1 MIAHHTPYAMS
12 SNHTTS
18 DKVRPSDDQVRTTY
32 GPVNILIADDE
43 HLVVASTSHAVT
55 ELGHVVA
62 GIAVDGEAALAQ
74 ARQTK
79 PDLALLDIRMP
90 KLNGIDLAR
99 ALMTELG
106 VPSIIISAYSDQE
119 HVAKIQ
125 SFGTEAGVFGYLIKP
140 VNKNDLRV
148 AIGVALQRAAVE
160 LHMDARINQLET
172 ILANRRAVEQAKW
185 IVVKKRGWDEPT
197 AHTRLQEAARNK
209 RRPLIEIAMAV
220 IATGDLAE

>member
-1 MIAHHTPYAMS
+1 MSTNHHNPG
-12 SNHTTS
+12 
-18 DKVRPSDDQVRTTY
+18 KPRPSDDQVPKTY
-32 GPVNILIADDE
+32 GPVRLLIADDE
-43 HLVVASTSHAVT
+43 HLVIASLSAAVT
-55 ELGHVVA
+55 ELGHSVVGFA
-62 GIAVDGEAALAQ
+62 GDGEAALAL

-106 VPSIIISAYSDQE
+106 IPSLIISGYSEHE

-125 SFGTEAGVFGYLIKP
+125 SFGADSGVYGYLIKP
-140 VNKNDLRV
+140 VEVPQLRV
-148 AIGVALQRAAVE
+148 AIGVALHRAAIDNH
-160 LHMDARINQLET
+160 LDGRIDQLEN

-185 IVVKKRGWDEPT
+185 ILVKKRGWDEPT
-197 AHTRLQEAARNK
+197 AHERLQRAARDK
-209 RRPLIEIAMAV
+209 RRPLIEIAQAV